1 MKKVIY
7 NIKNERG
14 NVVENQFDIIDGYT
28 HIFVSYETTIA
39 EVHLASAFIN
49 ISDEAFNYSMTTT
62 RHFLNWLENVLC
74 IKKPTRK
81 EVEVWIKQGYI
92 PMSTNCYS
100 TDIDIRIV
108 DANMLNSEDVRS
120 WYGIA

>member
-1 MKKVIY
+1 MKVR
-7 NIKNERG
+7 NIINEKG
-14 NVVENQFDIIDGYT
+14 NVVKNQFDIIDGYT
-28 HIFVSYETTIA
+28 HVFVSYETTIA

-81 EVEVWIKQGYI
+81 EVEGWIKQGFI

-108 DANMLNSEDVRS
+108 DANTLNSEDVKS

>member
-1 MKKVIY
+1 MKIR
-7 NIKNERG
+7 NIINEKG
-14 NVVENQFDIIDGYT
+14 NAVKNQFDIVEGYNHT
-28 HIFVSYETTIA
+28 FVSYETTIA

-49 ISDEAFNYSMTTT
+49 ISNDAFNYSMTTT

-81 EVEVWIKQGYI
+81 DVEGWIKQGFI
-92 PMSTNCYS
+92 PMSMNCYS
-100 TDIDIRIV
+100 ADIDIRIV
-108 DANMLNSEDVRS
+108 DANTLNSEDVKS

>member
-1 MKKVIY
+1 MKVR
-7 NIKNERG
+7 NIINEKG
-14 NVVENQFDIIDGYT
+14 NVVKNQFDIIEGCNHT
-28 HIFVSYETTIA
+28 FVSYETTIA
-39 EVHLASAFIN
+39 EAHLASAFIN
-49 ISDEAFNYSMTTT
+49 ISDEAFNYSTTTT
-62 RHFLNWLENVLC
+62 RHFLNWLENVLT

-81 EVEVWIKQGYI
+81 EVEGWIKQGFI

-108 DANMLNSEDVRS
+108 DANTLNSEDVKS

>member
-1 MKKVIY
+1 MKVR
-7 NIKNERG
+7 NIINEKG
-14 NVVENQFDIIDGYT
+14 NVVKNQFDVIEGYT

-49 ISDEAFNYSMTTT
+49 ISDEAFNYSTTTT

-81 EVEVWIKQGYI
+81 EVEGWIKNGFI
-92 PMSTNCYS
+92 PMSTNCYH
-100 TDIDIRIV
+100 TDIEIRIV
-108 DANMLNSEDVRS
+108 GEDLLNRED
-120 WYGIA
+120 

>member
-1 MKKVIY
+1 MKVR
-7 NIKNERG
+7 NIINEKG
-14 NVVENQFDIIDGYT
+14 NAVKNQFDIIEGYNHT
-28 HIFVSYETTIA
+28 FVSYETAIA

-81 EVEVWIKQGYI
+81 EVESWMHNGFI
-92 PMSTNCYS
+92 PANANCYN
-100 TDIDIRIV
+100 TDINIRIV
-108 DANMLNSEDVRS
+108 NEEDF
-120 WYGIA
+120 

>member
-1 MKKVIY
+1 MKIR
-7 NIKNERG
+7 NIINERG
-14 NVVENQFDIIDGYT
+14 NAVKNQFDIIEGYNHT
-28 HIFVSYETTIA
+28 FVSYETTIA

-74 IKKPTRK
+74 IKKPTRR
-81 EVEVWIKQGYI
+81 EVEGWIKQGFI

-100 TDIDIRIV
+100 ADIDIRIV
-108 DANMLNSEDVRS
+108 NADVLNEEE
-120 WYGIA
+120 

>member
-1 MKKVIY
+1 MKVR
-7 NIKNERG
+7 NIINEKG
-14 NVVENQFDIIDGYT
+14 NVVKNQFDVIEGCNHT
-28 HIFVSYETTIA
+28 FVSYETTIA

-81 EVEVWIKQGYI
+81 EVEAWIKNGFI
-92 PMSTNCYS
+92 PMGTNYYN
-100 TDIDIRIV
+100 TDIEIRIV
-108 DANMLNSEDVRS
+108 DANLLNMED
-120 WYGIA
+120 

>member
-1 MKKVIY
+1 MKVR
-7 NIKNERG
+7 NIINEKG
-14 NVVENQFDIIDGYT
+14 NVVKNQFDIVDGYNHT
-28 HIFVSYETTIA
+28 FVSYETTIA

-74 IKKPTRK
+74 ITKPTRK
-81 EVEVWIKQGYI
+81 EVEKWIKEGFI

-100 TDIDIRIV
+100 ADIEIRII
-108 DANMLNSEDVRS
+108 DANLLNME
-120 WYGIA
+120 

>member
-1 MKKVIY
+1 MKVR
-7 NIKNERG
+7 NIINEKG
-14 NVVENQFDIIDGYT
+14 NVVKNQFDIIDGT
-28 HIFVSYETTIA
+28 NHTFVSYATTIA
-39 EVHLASAFIN
+39 EAHIASAFIN

-62 RHFLNWLENVLC
+62 RHFLNWLENVLT

-81 EVEVWIKQGYI
+81 EVEGWIKQGFI

-100 TDIDIRIV
+100 ADIDIRIV
-108 DANMLNSEDVRS
+108 DANILNSEDVKS

>member
-1 MKKVIY
+1 MKVR
-7 NIKNERG
+7 NIINEKG
-14 NVVENQFDIIDGYT
+14 NAVKNQFDIIEGYNHT
-28 HIFVSYETTIA
+28 FVSYETTIA

-81 EVEVWIKQGYI
+81 EVESWMHNGFI
-92 PMSTNCYS
+92 PANANCYN
-100 TDIDIRIV
+100 TDINIRIV
-108 DANMLNSEDVRS
+108 NEEDF
-120 WYGIA
+120 

>member
-1 MKKVIY
+1 MKVR
-7 NIKNERG
+7 NIINEKG
-14 NVVENQFDIIDGYT
+14 NAVKNQFDIVEGYNHT
-28 HIFVSYETTIA
+28 FVSYETTIA

-81 EVEVWIKQGYI
+81 EVEGWIKEGCI
-92 PMSTNCYS
+92 PPTSNCYS
-100 TDIDIRIV
+100 AYIDIRIV
-108 DANMLNSEDVRS
+108 DANLLNMED
-120 WYGIA
+120 